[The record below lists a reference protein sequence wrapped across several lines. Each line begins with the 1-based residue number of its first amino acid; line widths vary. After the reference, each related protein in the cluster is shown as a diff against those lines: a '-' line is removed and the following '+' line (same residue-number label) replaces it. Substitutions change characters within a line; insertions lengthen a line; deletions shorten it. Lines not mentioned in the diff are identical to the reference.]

1 MARDIDPGQ
10 LTTAPA
16 GAMGAVSSELRRQT
30 ASLKRFAVS
39 KPLGAAGAVIVVII
53 VLAALLAPV
62 VAPYDPYDSNLNE
75 NGLPVR
81 LEGPSLSFVLGTDAI
96 GRDVF
101 SRIIYGA
108 RVSLIVGLGAV
119 ALGTLFG
126 TVVGLVSGYFV
137 GKVDQVLQRVV
148 DTLMAIP
155 AIVLALAVIT
165 MLQPGLFNIILVIAI
180 VIAPGTSRV
189 VRGAVLAIKENV
201 YIEAAR
207 SIGAGGTRI
216 VFRHILPNVVA
227 PIIVIASIWV
237 GNAIVIEAALSYL
250 GLGTPPPTPT
260 WGGMLALEGRR
271 HLENAPWLALAPG
284 AAISIAVLGGEHAGR
299 CSPRRAGP
307 AAAHPVG
314 AFVRSSQPRCST
326 YFADLGRAL
335 PPWTEGSAFRCQPSS
350 GKHLCFYSSKSL
362 ETCSRNSSR
371 ECPIGRSRQ

>member
-1 MARDIDPGQ
+1 MARDIDPLQ
-10 LTTAPA
+10 ISQAPA
-16 GAMGAVSSELRRQT
+16 TPMET
-30 ASLKRFAVS
+30 ASAYLKRQGVTLKRFAVS
-39 KPLGAAGAVIVVII
+39 KPMGAAGGFIVVLV
-53 VLAALLAPV
+53 VLAAIFAPV
-62 VAPYDPYDSNLNE
+62 VSPYDPYASNLDE

-81 LEGPSLSFVLGTDAI
+81 LVGPSGSFLLGTDAI

-101 SRIIYGA
+101 SRIIYGS
-108 RVSLIVGLGAV
+108 RVSLVVGLGAV
-119 ALGTLFG
+119 SLGTLFG
-126 TVVGLVSGYFV
+126 TLIGLVSGYFV

-189 VRGAVLAIKENV
+189 VRGTVLAIKENV

-207 SIGAGGTRI
+207 SIGAGSGRI
-216 VFRHILPNVVA
+216 VFRHILPNVIA

-237 GNAIVIEAALSYL
+237 GNAIVIEAALSFL

-284 AAISIAVLGGEHAGR
+284 AAISIAVLAVNMLGDALR
-299 CSPRRAGP
+299 DVLDPR
-307 AAAHPVG
+307 
-314 AFVRSSQPRCST
+314 
-326 YFADLGRAL
+326 L
-335 PPWTEGSAFRCQPSS
+335 
-350 GKHLCFYSSKSL
+350 
-362 ETCSRNSSR
+362 RNR
-371 ECPIGRSRQ
+371 

>member
-1 MARDIDPGQ
+1 MARETDPLQ
-10 LTTAPA
+10 VKNATSSPMEALSLELKRRTAA
-16 GAMGAVSSELRRQT
+16 
-30 ASLKRFAVS
+30 LKRFASS
-39 KPLGAAGAVIVVII
+39 KPLGAAGGIIAVVI
-53 VLAALLAPV
+53 VLAAILAPV
-62 VAPYDPYDSNLNE
+62 VAPYDPYGSNLNE

-81 LEGPSLSFVLGTDAI
+81 LEGPSFSFLLGTDAI
-96 GRDVF
+96 GRDVL

-108 RVSLIVGLGAV
+108 RVSLFVGLGAV

-126 TVVGLVSGYFV
+126 TLIGLVSGYFS

-189 VRGAVLAIKENV
+189 VRGTVLAIKENV
-201 YIEAAR
+201 YIDAAR
-207 SIGAGGTRI
+207 SIGASGQRI

-284 AAISIAVLGGEHAGR
+284 AAISIAVLAVNMLGDALR
-299 CSPRRAGP
+299 DVLDPR
-307 AAAHPVG
+307 
-314 AFVRSSQPRCST
+314 
-326 YFADLGRAL
+326 L
-335 PPWTEGSAFRCQPSS
+335 
-350 GKHLCFYSSKSL
+350 
-362 ETCSRNSSR
+362 RNR
-371 ECPIGRSRQ
+371 

>member
-1 MARDIDPGQ
+1 MARVTDPLQ
-10 LTTAPA
+10 IESAPPN
-16 GAMGAVSSELRRQT
+16 LREQ
-30 ASLKRFAVS
+30 ASLRLKRQVATLKKFAVS
-39 KPLGAAGAVIVVII
+39 KPLGAIGAVIVVII
-53 VLAALLAPV
+53 VLAAIFAPV
-62 VAPYDPYDSNLNE
+62 VSPYDPYDSNLNE
-75 NGLPVR
+75 VGLPVR
-81 LEGPSLSFVLGTDAI
+81 LEGPSWSFPLGTDAI

-101 SRIIYGA
+101 SRIIYGS
-108 RVSLIVGLGAV
+108 RVSLLVGLGAV
-119 ALGTLFG
+119 ALGTVFG
-126 TVVGLVSGYFV
+126 TFVGLVSGYFV

-189 VRGAVLAIKENV
+189 VRGTVLAIKENV

-207 SIGAGGTRI
+207 SIGAGGPRI
-216 VFRHILPNVVA
+216 VLRHILPNVVA

-284 AAISIAVLGGEHAGR
+284 AAISIAVLAVNMLGDALR
-299 CSPRRAGP
+299 DVLDPR
-307 AAAHPVG
+307 
-314 AFVRSSQPRCST
+314 
-326 YFADLGRAL
+326 L
-335 PPWTEGSAFRCQPSS
+335 
-350 GKHLCFYSSKSL
+350 
-362 ETCSRNSSR
+362 RNR
-371 ECPIGRSRQ
+371 

>member
-1 MARDIDPGQ
+1 M
-10 LTTAPA
+10 
-16 GAMGAVSSELRRQT
+16 ET
-30 ASLKRFAVS
+30 ASAYLKRQGVTLKRFAVS
-39 KPLGAAGAVIVVII
+39 KPMGAAGGFIVVVV
-53 VLAALLAPV
+53 VLAAIFAPV
-62 VAPYDPYDSNLNE
+62 VSPYDPYASNLDE

-81 LEGPSLSFVLGTDAI
+81 LVGPSGSFLLGTDAI

-101 SRIIYGA
+101 SRIIYGS
-108 RVSLIVGLGAV
+108 RVSLVVGLGAV
-119 ALGTLFG
+119 SLGTLFG
-126 TVVGLVSGYFV
+126 TLIGLVSGYFV

-189 VRGAVLAIKENV
+189 VRGTVLAIKENV

-207 SIGAGGTRI
+207 SIGAGSGRI
-216 VFRHILPNVVA
+216 VFRHILPNVIA

-237 GNAIVIEAALSYL
+237 GNAIVIEAALSFL

-284 AAISIAVLGGEHAGR
+284 AAISIAVLAVNMLGDALR
-299 CSPRRAGP
+299 DVLDPR
-307 AAAHPVG
+307 
-314 AFVRSSQPRCST
+314 
-326 YFADLGRAL
+326 L
-335 PPWTEGSAFRCQPSS
+335 
-350 GKHLCFYSSKSL
+350 
-362 ETCSRNSSR
+362 RNR
-371 ECPIGRSRQ
+371 

>member
-1 MARDIDPGQ
+1 MARETDPGQ
-10 LTTAPA
+10 LSTAPSGPLEA
-16 GAMGAVSSELRRQT
+16 ATIVLKRQAVTLRR
-30 ASLKRFAVS
+30 FAAS
-39 KPLGAAGAVIVVII
+39 KPMGAAGAVIVVL
-53 VLAALLAPV
+53 VVFAAIFANV
-62 VAPYDPYDSNLNE
+62 VSPYDPYASNLNE

-81 LEGPSLSFVLGTDAI
+81 LEGPGASFFLGTDAL

-108 RVSLIVGLGAV
+108 RISLIVGLGAV

-126 TVVGLVSGYFV
+126 TVVGLISGYFV
-137 GKVDQVLQRVV
+137 GKVDQILQRVV

-165 MLQPGLFNIILVIAI
+165 MLEPGLFNIILVIAI

-189 VRGAVLAIKENV
+189 VRGTVLAIKENV

-284 AAISIAVLGGEHAGR
+284 AAISIAVLAVNMLGDALR
-299 CSPRRAGP
+299 DVLDPR
-307 AAAHPVG
+307 
-314 AFVRSSQPRCST
+314 
-326 YFADLGRAL
+326 L
-335 PPWTEGSAFRCQPSS
+335 
-350 GKHLCFYSSKSL
+350 
-362 ETCSRNSSR
+362 RNR
-371 ECPIGRSRQ
+371 

>member
-1 MARDIDPGQ
+1 MGRDSVPP
-10 LTTAPA
+10 LLEPA
-16 GAMGAVSSELRRQT
+16 AGTSREAVSLALKQRV
-30 ASLKRFAVS
+30 ASLRKFAVS
-39 KPLGAAGAVIVVII
+39 KPLGAAGAAIVVLV
-53 VLAALLAPV
+53 VLAAVFAPV
-62 VAPYDPYDSNLNE
+62 VAPYDPYSSNLNE
-75 NGLPVR
+75 EGLPVR
-81 LEGPSLSFVLGTDAI
+81 LEGPSVSFPLGTDAI
-96 GRDVF
+96 GRDVL

-108 RVSLIVGLGAV
+108 RVSLFVGLGAV

-126 TVVGLVSGYFV
+126 AFVGLVSGYFA

-165 MLQPGLFNIILVIAI
+165 MLEPGLFNIILVIAI

-189 VRGAVLAIKENV
+189 VRGAVLTIKENV
-201 YIEAAR
+201 YVEAAR
-207 SIGAGGTRI
+207 SIGATGDRI

-284 AAISIAVLGGEHAGR
+284 AAISVTVLAVNMLGDALR
-299 CSPRRAGP
+299 DVLDPR
-307 AAAHPVG
+307 
-314 AFVRSSQPRCST
+314 
-326 YFADLGRAL
+326 L
-335 PPWTEGSAFRCQPSS
+335 
-350 GKHLCFYSSKSL
+350 
-362 ETCSRNSSR
+362 
-371 ECPIGRSRQ
+371 RSR

>member
-1 MARDIDPGQ
+1 MASSSDPGR
-10 LTTAPA
+10 LTTAPSSP
-16 GAMGAVSSELRRQT
+16 MEAVSVGLRRRAT
-30 ASLKRFAVS
+30 SLKRFAVS
-39 KPLGAAGAVIVVII
+39 KPMGAAGAFIVVVI
-53 VLAALLAPV
+53 VLAAAFAPV
-62 VAPYDPYDSNLNE
+62 VSPYDPYQSNLNE

-81 LEGPSLSFVLGTDAI
+81 LEGPGASFPLGTDAL

-108 RVSLIVGLGAV
+108 RVSLVVGLGAV

-137 GKVDQVLQRVV
+137 GKVDQVLQRIV

-165 MLQPGLFNIILVIAI
+165 MLEPGLFNIILVIAI

-189 VRGAVLAIKENV
+189 VRGTVLAIKENV

-207 SIGAGGTRI
+207 SIGAGGSRI

-284 AAISIAVLGGEHAGR
+284 AAISIAVLAVNMLGDALR
-299 CSPRRAGP
+299 DILDPR
-307 AAAHPVG
+307 
-314 AFVRSSQPRCST
+314 
-326 YFADLGRAL
+326 L
-335 PPWTEGSAFRCQPSS
+335 
-350 GKHLCFYSSKSL
+350 
-362 ETCSRNSSR
+362 RNR
-371 ECPIGRSRQ
+371 

>member
-1 MARDIDPGQ
+1 MARETEPGLLSTSPASVREAAYDIVKRQ
-10 LTTAPA
+10 
-16 GAMGAVSSELRRQT
+16 AVG
-30 ASLKRFAVS
+30 LKRFARS
-39 KPLGAAGAVIVVII
+39 KTMGAAGLVFVVLI
-53 VLAALLAPV
+53 VLAAIFAPV
-62 VAPYDPYDSNLNE
+62 VSPYDPYASNLNE

-81 LEGPSLSFVLGTDAI
+81 LEGPGASFPLGTDAL
-96 GRDVF
+96 GRDVL

-108 RVSLIVGLGAV
+108 RISLIVGLGAV

-126 TVVGLVSGYFV
+126 ALVGLVSGYFV

-165 MLQPGLFNIILVIAI
+165 MLEPGLFNIILVIAI

-189 VRGAVLAIKENV
+189 VRGTVLAIKENV

-284 AAISIAVLGGEHAGR
+284 AAISIAVLSVNMLGDALR
-299 CSPRRAGP
+299 DVLDPR
-307 AAAHPVG
+307 
-314 AFVRSSQPRCST
+314 
-326 YFADLGRAL
+326 L
-335 PPWTEGSAFRCQPSS
+335 
-350 GKHLCFYSSKSL
+350 
-362 ETCSRNSSR
+362 RNR
-371 ECPIGRSRQ
+371 

>member
-1 MARDIDPGQ
+1 MARETDPIQ
-10 LTTAPA
+10 VAQAPA
-16 GAMGAVSSELRRQT
+16 SPVEAASALLKRQYVTLR
-30 ASLKRFAVS
+30 RFAVA
-39 KPLGAAGAVIVVII
+39 KPMGAAGGVVVVLV
-53 VLAALLAPV
+53 VLAAIFAPV
-62 VAPYDPYDSNLNE
+62 VSPYDPYASNLDE

-81 LEGPSLSFVLGTDAI
+81 LVGPSGSFLLGTDAI
-96 GRDVF
+96 GRDVL

-108 RVSLIVGLGAV
+108 RISLVVGLGAV
-119 ALGTLFG
+119 SLGTLFG
-126 TVVGLVSGYFV
+126 ALIGLVSGYFV

-189 VRGAVLAIKENV
+189 VRGTVLAIKENV

-207 SIGAGGTRI
+207 SIGAGGGRI

-284 AAISIAVLGGEHAGR
+284 AAISIAVLAVNMLGDALR
-299 CSPRRAGP
+299 DVLDPR
-307 AAAHPVG
+307 
-314 AFVRSSQPRCST
+314 
-326 YFADLGRAL
+326 L
-335 PPWTEGSAFRCQPSS
+335 
-350 GKHLCFYSSKSL
+350 
-362 ETCSRNSSR
+362 RNR
-371 ECPIGRSRQ
+371 

>member
-1 MARDIDPGQ
+1 MVRETEPGQ
-10 LTTAPA
+10 LTAAPS
-16 GAMGAVSSELRRQT
+16 GPIGVVAVRLKRQATSLRR
-30 ASLKRFAVS
+30 FARS
-39 KPLGAAGAVIVVII
+39 KPLGAAGGVIALLV
-53 VLAALLAPV
+53 VLAAIFAPV
-62 VAPYDPYDSNLNE
+62 VSPYDPYASNLNE

-81 LEGPSLSFVLGTDAI
+81 LVGPSGSFLLGTDAL
-96 GRDVF
+96 GRDVM

-108 RVSLIVGLGAV
+108 RVSLLVGLGAV
-119 ALGTLFG
+119 ALGTFFG

-137 GKVDQVLQRVV
+137 GKVDQVLQRIV

-189 VRGAVLAIKENV
+189 VRGAVLVIKENV

-284 AAISIAVLGGEHAGR
+284 AAISIAVLAVNMLGDALR
-299 CSPRRAGP
+299 DVLDPR
-307 AAAHPVG
+307 
-314 AFVRSSQPRCST
+314 
-326 YFADLGRAL
+326 L
-335 PPWTEGSAFRCQPSS
+335 
-350 GKHLCFYSSKSL
+350 
-362 ETCSRNSSR
+362 RNR
-371 ECPIGRSRQ
+371 

>member
-1 MARDIDPGQ
+1 MARETDPGQ
-10 LTTAPA
+10 LSTAPSGPLEA
-16 GAMGAVSSELRRQT
+16 ATVALKRQAVTLRR
-30 ASLKRFAVS
+30 FAAS
-39 KPLGAAGAVIVVII
+39 KPMGAAGAVIVVL
-53 VLAALLAPV
+53 VVFAAIFANV
-62 VAPYDPYDSNLNE
+62 VSPYDPYASNLNE

-81 LEGPSLSFVLGTDAI
+81 LEGPGASFFLGTDAL

-108 RVSLIVGLGAV
+108 RISLIVGLGAV

-126 TVVGLVSGYFV
+126 TVVGLISGYFV
-137 GKVDQVLQRVV
+137 GKVDQILQRVV

-165 MLQPGLFNIILVIAI
+165 MLEPGLFNIILVIAI

-189 VRGAVLAIKENV
+189 VRGTVLAIKENV

-284 AAISIAVLGGEHAGR
+284 AAISIAVLAVNMLGDALR
-299 CSPRRAGP
+299 DVLYPR
-307 AAAHPVG
+307 
-314 AFVRSSQPRCST
+314 
-326 YFADLGRAL
+326 L
-335 PPWTEGSAFRCQPSS
+335 
-350 GKHLCFYSSKSL
+350 
-362 ETCSRNSSR
+362 RNR
-371 ECPIGRSRQ
+371 

>member
-1 MARDIDPGQ
+1 MARDIDPIQ
-10 LTTAPA
+10 LSQAPA
-16 GAMGAVSSELRRQT
+16 SPMGAASAYLKRQGV
-30 ASLKRFAVS
+30 ALKRFAVS
-39 KPLGAAGAVIVVII
+39 KPMGAAGGFIVVLV
-53 VLAALLAPV
+53 VLAAIFAPV
-62 VAPYDPYDSNLNE
+62 VSPYDPYASNLDE

-81 LEGPSLSFVLGTDAI
+81 LVGPSGSFPLGTDAI

-101 SRIIYGA
+101 SRIIYGS

-119 ALGTLFG
+119 TLGTFFG
-126 TVVGLVSGYFV
+126 ALIGLVSGYFV

-189 VRGAVLAIKENV
+189 VRGTVLSIKENV

-207 SIGAGGTRI
+207 SIGAGSGRI
-216 VFRHILPNVVA
+216 VFRHILPNVIA

-237 GNAIVIEAALSYL
+237 GNAIVIEAALSFL

-284 AAISIAVLGGEHAGR
+284 AAISIAVLAVNMLGDALR
-299 CSPRRAGP
+299 DVLDPR
-307 AAAHPVG
+307 
-314 AFVRSSQPRCST
+314 
-326 YFADLGRAL
+326 L
-335 PPWTEGSAFRCQPSS
+335 
-350 GKHLCFYSSKSL
+350 
-362 ETCSRNSSR
+362 RNR
-371 ECPIGRSRQ
+371 

>member
-1 MARDIDPGQ
+1 MARETDPIQ
-10 LTTAPA
+10 VAQAP
-16 GAMGAVSSELRRQT
+16 SSPLEAASALLKRQYVT
-30 ASLKRFAVS
+30 LKRFTIS
-39 KPLGAAGAVIVVII
+39 KPMGAAGGVIVVLV
-53 VLAALLAPV
+53 VLAAIFAPV
-62 VAPYDPYDSNLNE
+62 VSPYDPYASNLDE

-81 LEGPSLSFVLGTDAI
+81 LVGPSGPFLLGTDAI
-96 GRDVF
+96 GRDVL

-108 RVSLIVGLGAV
+108 RISLVVGLGAV
-119 ALGTLFG
+119 TLGTLFG
-126 TVVGLVSGYFV
+126 ALIGLVSGYFV

-165 MLQPGLFNIILVIAI
+165 MLSPGLFNIILVIAI

-189 VRGAVLAIKENV
+189 VRGTVLAIKENV

-207 SIGAGGTRI
+207 SIGAGGWRI

-284 AAISIAVLGGEHAGR
+284 AAISIAVLAVNMLGDALR
-299 CSPRRAGP
+299 DVLDPR
-307 AAAHPVG
+307 
-314 AFVRSSQPRCST
+314 
-326 YFADLGRAL
+326 L
-335 PPWTEGSAFRCQPSS
+335 
-350 GKHLCFYSSKSL
+350 
-362 ETCSRNSSR
+362 RNR
-371 ECPIGRSRQ
+371 

>member
-1 MARDIDPGQ
+1 MARETDPE
-10 LTTAPA
+10 LLSSSPA
-16 GAMGAVSSELRRQT
+16 GIRGAALDVLKRQ
-30 ASLKRFAVS
+30 AVGLKRFSRS
-39 KPLGAAGAVIVVII
+39 KPMGAAGLVFVVLI
-53 VLAALLAPV
+53 VLAAIFAPV
-62 VAPYDPYDSNLNE
+62 VSPYDPYASNLNE

-81 LEGPSLSFVLGTDAI
+81 LEGPGASFPLGTDAL
-96 GRDVF
+96 GRDVL

-108 RVSLIVGLGAV
+108 RISLVVGLGAV

-126 TVVGLVSGYFV
+126 ALVGLASGYFV

-165 MLQPGLFNIILVIAI
+165 MLEPGLFNIILVIAI

-189 VRGAVLAIKENV
+189 VRGTVLAIKENV

-216 VFRHILPNVVA
+216 VFRHILPNVFA

-284 AAISIAVLGGEHAGR
+284 AAISIAVLSVNMLGDALR
-299 CSPRRAGP
+299 DVLDPR
-307 AAAHPVG
+307 
-314 AFVRSSQPRCST
+314 
-326 YFADLGRAL
+326 L
-335 PPWTEGSAFRCQPSS
+335 
-350 GKHLCFYSSKSL
+350 
-362 ETCSRNSSR
+362 RNR
-371 ECPIGRSRQ
+371 

>member
-1 MARDIDPGQ
+1 MA
-10 LTTAPA
+10 T
-16 GAMGAVSSELRRQT
+16 
-30 ASLKRFAVS
+30 LKKFAAS
-39 KPLGAAGAVIVVII
+39 KPLGAAGAVIVV
-53 VLAALLAPV
+53 LAALFAPV
-62 VAPYDPYDSNLNE
+62 VAPYDPYGSNLYD

-81 LEGPSLSFVLGTDAI
+81 LEGPSLSFMLGTDAI
-96 GRDVF
+96 GRDVL

-108 RVSLIVGLGAV
+108 RISLVVGLGAV

-148 DTLMAIP
+148 DTLMAIS

-189 VRGAVLAIKENV
+189 VRGTVLALKENV

-207 SIGAGGTRI
+207 SIGANGNRI

-284 AAISIAVLGGEHAGR
+284 AAISIAVLAVNMLGDALR
-299 CSPRRAGP
+299 DVLDPR
-307 AAAHPVG
+307 
-314 AFVRSSQPRCST
+314 
-326 YFADLGRAL
+326 L
-335 PPWTEGSAFRCQPSS
+335 
-350 GKHLCFYSSKSL
+350 
-362 ETCSRNSSR
+362 RNR
-371 ECPIGRSRQ
+371 

>member
-1 MARDIDPGQ
+1 MARDTDHGQ
-10 LTTAPA
+10 LTTAPS
-16 GAMGAVSSELRRQT
+16 GAMGAVSLGLRRQMAT
-30 ASLKRFAVS
+30 LKRFAAS

-53 VLAALLAPV
+53 VLAALFAPV
-62 VAPYDPYDSNLNE
+62 VAPYDPYGSNLYD

-81 LEGPSLSFVLGTDAI
+81 LEGPSLSFMLGTDAI
-96 GRDVF
+96 GRDVL

-108 RVSLIVGLGAV
+108 RISLVVGLGAV

-189 VRGAVLAIKENV
+189 VRGTVLAIKENV

-207 SIGAGGTRI
+207 SIGANGNRI

-284 AAISIAVLGGEHAGR
+284 AAISIAVLAVNMLGDALR
-299 CSPRRAGP
+299 DVLDPR
-307 AAAHPVG
+307 
-314 AFVRSSQPRCST
+314 
-326 YFADLGRAL
+326 L
-335 PPWTEGSAFRCQPSS
+335 
-350 GKHLCFYSSKSL
+350 
-362 ETCSRNSSR
+362 RNR
-371 ECPIGRSRQ
+371 